1 MIGPMRLAMRKY
13 LLAAVIGGAAIG
25 LPVASSF
32 AATSSDRESV
42 DARLEG
48 YTPDVTMQ
56 GTGVATAWF
65 IAVGLGILCM
75 GVMFKNANRSH
86 LD

>member
-1 MIGPMRLAMRKY
+1 MRRY
-13 LLAAVIGGAAIG
+13 LLAAVIAIMVIG
-25 LPVASSF
+25 LPAKPTF
-32 AATSSDRESV
+32 AASSSDREVV

-56 GTGVATAWF
+56 GTGVATIWF
-65 IAVGLGILCM
+65 IAVGLGILCL